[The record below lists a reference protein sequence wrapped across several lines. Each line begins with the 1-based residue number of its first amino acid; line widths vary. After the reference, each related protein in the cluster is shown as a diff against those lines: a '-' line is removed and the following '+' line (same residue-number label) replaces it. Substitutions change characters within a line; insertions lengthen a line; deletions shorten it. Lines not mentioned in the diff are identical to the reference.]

1 MRKPTIL
8 VDLSKLKNPYCGL
21 GQVSLS
27 FGKAISKIKYDDFEL
42 CFLIPKEYKNFF
54 GDSVLYE
61 KVSFKRQLSPKF
73 CKKYN
78 IWHSIHQDSPYFP
91 SDTKTP
97 YILTVHDLNFLEE
110 KTPKKANKRLLKL
123 QNKINRASAIT
134 AISEYTK
141 KAIQQ
146 NFNIPDIPFK
156 VIYNGVDLDE
166 FHDAEKPTFFNGG
179 EFLFTI
185 GVIKAKK
192 NFHVLVDFLTQLPEL
207 KLIIAGDKTD
217 VYAQNLQKNIIKA
230 GLENR
235 IILPGKITESEKC
248 WLYKNC
254 KAFVFPSL
262 LEGFGLPVIEAMK
275 FGKPVFLS
283 THSSL
288 PEIGGS
294 NAYYWEYFEPK
305 NMAEIFNTKMQEFLS
320 DTQKAKN
327 IKLYAEKFS
336 WDIATK
342 QYIDLY
348 LEILISNKPTKQFK

>member
-1 MRKPTIL
+1 MSKPKIL
-8 VDLSKLKNPYCGL
+8 IDLSKLKNLYCGL

-27 FGKAISKIKYDDFEL
+27 FGKALSYLKFDEFEL
-42 CFLIPKEYKNFF
+42 CFLVPKEYKNFF
-54 GDSVLYE
+54 GDTIFYE
-61 KVSFKRQLSPKF
+61 KVSFIRQLSPKF

-91 SDTKTP
+91 SDKNTP

-110 KTPKKANKRLLKL
+110 KTPKKSNQRLLKL

-134 AISEYTK
+134 AISKYTK

-156 VIYNGVDLDE
+156 VVYNGVDIEE
-166 FHDAEKPTFFNGG
+166 FPNAEKPAFFQDG

-192 NFHVLVDFLTQLPEL
+192 NFHVLVDFLAQLPEI
-207 KLIIAGDKTD
+207 KLIIAGDKSD

-230 GLENR
+230 GLEKR
-235 IILPGKITESEKC
+235 IILTGKITDSEKY

-254 KAFVFPSL
+254 KAFVLPSL

-283 THSSL
+283 KHTSL

-305 NMAEIFNTKMQEFLS
+305 YMAEMFNSKMQEFLY

-336 WDIATK
+336 WEIATK
-342 QYIDLY
+342 QYIELY
-348 LEILISNKPTKQFK
+348 LEILNKK